1 MFVRENVRVRHR
13 REGWKGG
20 KERVIKK
27 GGMWGKGE
35 LWEMLAFVSVIGRVC
50 ATLCKELEYVWHE
63 IGLNDLTRQRG
74 VLERRY
80 RWLSGTCFKTCR
92 CMMWN
97 FVCERNSIR
106 EVLAFH
112 WRRLRYTLETSL
124 RCTHLSESIVI
135 RVFSDFNSHF
145 EGWRGEEGENKGT
158 LFQRVRNLLQLF
170 DDRYKRKVFR

>member
-1 MFVRENVRVRHR
+1 MK
-13 REGWKGG
+13 GWKGKG
-20 KERVIKK
+20 IKK
-27 GGMWGKGE
+27 GRMRGKGE
-35 LWEMLAFVSVIGRVC
+35 LCEMLAFVSVIGRVC

-63 IGLNDLTRQRG
+63 IGLNGLTRQRG
-74 VLERRY
+74 VLEKIQVTLRY
-80 RWLSGTCFKTCR
+80 SCFKTCR

-97 FVCERNSIR
+97 FICERNSIR

-145 EGWRGEEGENKGT
+145 GGRRGEEGENKGT
-158 LFQRVRNLLQLF
+158 LFQRVRNFLQLF